1 MFNLFK
7 STKERG
13 FKLSIKNII
22 GISPKNVSLYIQA
35 FRHNSVAKEIKEGL
49 KNSNERLEF
58 LGDSVLNTIIA
69 DYLFKK
75 YPYKDEGF
83 LTKMRSK
90 LVSREHLN
98 QLSLKLGLNK
108 LLLLSSD
115 PGLRNSSMNGDAFEA
130 LVGAIFLDRG
140 FREAKEFIINRILN
154 FHVDVEKLIETET
167 DFKSKIIEWGQ
178 HEKKNLQFVLLQEN
192 GRGYEKNFL
201 IAVTVEG
208 EEIAQKQ
215 HISKKKAEQLAAEI
229 ACVKLGIV

>member
-140 FREAKEFIINRILN
+140 FREAKEFIINRILK

-192 GRGYEKNFL
+192 GRGHEKNFL